1 MPLTSSFWYISEFN
15 VGISYSA
22 IIYISSFILLLLIF
36 TILMSVSFSK
46 RASMEVVIEKFD
58 VKRLINFQKKL
69 TYIWLLIFVAEVI
82 YSGGLPILWSNKGFP
97 LEKSKFPAQ
106 QKQKFLNQKISLMD
120 GR

>member
-46 RASMEVVIEKFD
+46 RASMDVVIEKFD

-69 TYIWLLIFVAEVI
+69 TYLWLLIFVAEVI
-82 YSGGLPILWSNKGFP
+82 YSGGLPILFGQTKDMNLLAYQRFMVFQTCSG
-97 LEKSKFPAQ
+97 A
-106 QKQKFLNQKISLMD
+106 
-120 GR
+120 